1 MYGLLSK
8 LLFRSDRS
16 SEGGISMNAH
26 YACNSPIHGISR
38 RQFLAG
44 SAVAGASMLG
54 FKDMLTPTA
63 ANELRRQD
71 KRVLVIFLAGGVSQF
86 ESWDPKPGTTT
97 GGPFQ
102 AIPTSVPGT
111 HISELLPHTARQ
123 AHQLAIVRSVNVGT
137 DDHGQGAYYMQTG
150 RRQSPAERFPHL
162 GSALA
167 KLLGNEDSPLPGYIH
182 VSPRGESGFNRNDS
196 AFLGP
201 RYASVTLADGNP
213 PANLLRPATLTE
225 LADQERNDLRDRL
238 NNRFA
243 QTRRSADTEAYTN
256 SYAQAMQVMQRR
268 NLFDLGQEPGYL
280 RDRYGHHEFGR
291 HCLLARRMLEAGV
304 TFTKVTHSN
313 YDTHHENFDF
323 HIEQLGEFDK
333 TFATLLDDLDQR
345 GMLART
351 LVVVMSEFGRTPTVN
366 RNYGRD
372 HWGRSFSIAMA
383 GCGIRGGAVI
393 GRTNETGTA
402 IADRQVTGGHLFHTY
417 FRALGLNPT
426 RNHHHEGRP
435 IPMADPAAAAI
446 SEVLA

>member
-1 MYGLLSK
+1 
-8 LLFRSDRS
+8 
-16 SEGGISMNAH
+16 MNAT
-26 YACNSPIHGISR
+26 YACNSPIHAISR
-38 RQFLAG
+38 RNFLAG
-44 SAVAGASMLG
+44 TAAGAVGMLG
-54 FKDMLTPTA
+54 FNDMLSPA
-63 ANELRRQD
+63 NANEIRRQD

-86 ESWDPKPGTTT
+86 ESWDPKPGVAT

-102 AIPTSVPGT
+102 AIPTAVPGT
-111 HISELLPHTARQ
+111 HISELLPYTARQ
-123 AHQLAIVRSVNVGT
+123 AHHLAIVRSVTVLT

-162 GSALA
+162 GSAVA

-213 PANLLRPATLTE
+213 PANLIRPATLTE

-238 NNRFA
+238 NTRFA

-268 NLFDLGQEPGYL
+268 NLFDLSQEPTYL

-333 TFATLLDDLDQR
+333 TFATLLEDLEQR
-345 GMLART
+345 GMLQKT
-351 LVVVMSEFGRTPTVN
+351 LVVVMSEFGRTPTIN

-372 HWGRSFSIAMA
+372 HWGRSFAVAMA
-383 GCGIRGGAVI
+383 GCGIRGGALI

-402 IADRQVTGGHLFHTY
+402 IADRQVNGGHLFHTY

-426 RNHHHEGRP
+426 RNFHHEGRP